1 MYYIV
6 NFCVIFNETI
16 ILIVLNRLEESVI
29 DMNEDSLYYIVSQ
42 NIKKQRKLKGWTQV
56 KLAMSSNISVDYL
69 KKIETKSGCEKQFS
83 LDTVQKIAKALEID
97 AKELFNKL
105 D

>member
-1 MYYIV
+1 
-6 NFCVIFNETI
+6 
-16 ILIVLNRLEESVI
+16 
-29 DMNEDSLYYIVSQ
+29 MNDDNLHYLVSQ

-56 KLAMSSNISVDYL
+56 KLAMESNISVDYL

-83 LDTVQKIAKALEID
+83 LDTIQKIAKALGID
-97 AKELFNKL
+97 VKELFNKL

>member
-1 MYYIV
+1 MK
-6 NFCVIFNETI
+6 
-16 ILIVLNRLEESVI
+16 
-29 DMNEDSLYYIVSQ
+29 EDSLYYIVAQ

-56 KLAMSSNISVDYL
+56 KLAIKSNISVDYL

-83 LDTVQKIAKALEID
+83 LDTVQKISKALEID
-97 AKELFNKL
+97 PKILFDKL

>member
-1 MYYIV
+1 
-6 NFCVIFNETI
+6 
-16 ILIVLNRLEESVI
+16 
-29 DMNEDSLYYIVSQ
+29 MNDDNLYYLISQ

-56 KLAMSSNISVDYL
+56 KLAMESNISVDYL

-83 LDTVQKIAKALEID
+83 LDTVQKVAKALGID